1 MNDKIGALWIKT
13 SVKGDFFSGNIEV
26 DGKKIAIVC
35 FKNTL
40 KKEGEKTPDY
50 NILISKPREEKRD
63 MESLGMV
70 KDGIPF

>member
-13 SVKGDFFSGNIEV
+13 SVKGEFLSGNIEV

-40 KKEGEKTPDY
+40 KKEGEKTPNY
-50 NILISKPREEKRD
+50 NILISKPREEK
-63 MESLGMV
+63 
-70 KDGIPF
+70 KDDKSEIPF

>member
-13 SVKGDFFSGNIEV
+13 SVKGEFLSGNIEV
-26 DGKKIAIVC
+26 DGKKIPIVC

-50 NILISKPREEKRD
+50 NILIAKPREEK
-63 MESLGMV
+63 
-70 KDGIPF
+70 KDDSPFPF

>member
-50 NILISKPREEKRD
+50 NILISKPREEKR
-63 MESLGMV
+63 EGV
-70 KDGIPF
+70 IPF

>member
-13 SVKGDFFSGNIEV
+13 STKGEFLSGNIEV

-35 FKNTL
+35 FRNTL

-50 NILISKPREEKRD
+50 NILISKPREEKR
-63 MESLGMV
+63 EGV
-70 KDGIPF
+70 IPF